1 MGGYGAPWSPIMGG
15 VLKLLWTCLVLSC
28 LVWSN
33 LPLWIGRSTNY
44 RTFGRLLK
52 ATRKPAPTE
61 AQGSYSPNRCFAFAN
76 STSDK
81 RPSCFQAM
89 SCLRLPIRALG
100 PSELDCAGASPTRA
114 TTSPASNVP
123 CPRPRATSGV
133 TLRGETCDF
142 GRPWGP
148 ETFSF
153 EGG

>member
-1 MGGYGAPWSPIMGG
+1 M
-15 VLKLLWTCLVLSC
+15 SC
-28 LVWSN
+28 LVWSS

-61 AQGSYSPNRCFAFAN
+61 AKGSYSPNCCFAFAN

-114 TTSPASNVP
+114 TSPASNVHTCTTTEPPLSTSGAWGPHEP

-153 EGG
+153 GGG